1 MQATRE
7 SRVVCVCVCVL
18 LQDGLFSCQTVNSL
32 PLPDSSVSTDYNQ
45 RLFSFHFF
53 HSGLLCV
60 LRVVGKQEDLYIK
73 ESLLWR
79 GEKMMFPTSFSCSNQ
94 LNSTPSPRFQCNNN
108 CVLSLHLL
116 AAFFLLGDFLY
127 APHFH
132 FIIIIIFIWVCLK
145 SCFLSV
151 NLWDKWIGI
160 LVGLFKIRGCLF
172 VDFSFAFSKL
182 HIVLVDH

>member
-1 MQATRE
+1 M
-7 SRVVCVCVCVL
+7 CVCVITRWFV
-18 LQDGLFSCQTVNSL
+18 FCQTVNSL

-45 RLFSFHFF
+45 RLFSFVFF

-73 ESLLWR
+73 VFFE
-79 GEKMMFPTSFSCSNQ
+79 GEKKWCFLALSPVKINSAQPHLHVFSVII
-94 LNSTPSPRFQCNNN
+94 T
-108 CVLSLHLL
+108 VLFLFIHFLIIL
-116 AAFFLLGDFLY
+116 AAFFLLGDSLY
-127 APHFH
+127 APRFH
-132 FIIIIIFIWVCLK
+132 FITIIIFIWVCLK

-151 NLWDKWIGI
+151 NLWDKWIGV

-182 HIVLVDH
+182 HIFLVDH

>member
-79 GEKMMFPTSFSCSNQ
+79 GKKMMFPTSFSCSNQ

-108 CVLSLHLL
+108 CVLSLHFFPHSPCSILL
-116 AAFFLLGDFLY
+116 AWWLLICSTL
-127 APHFH
+127 PFH
-132 FIIIIIFIWVCLK
+132 HHHHLHLGM
-145 SCFLSV
+145 SQ
-151 NLWDKWIGI
+151 I
-160 LVGLFKIRGCLF
+160 L
-172 VDFSFAFSKL
+172 FSFSESL
-182 HIVLVDH
+182 R

>member
-79 GEKMMFPTSFSCSNQ
+79 GKKMMFPTSFSCSNQ

-108 CVLSLHLL
+108 CVLSLH
-116 AAFFLLGDFLY
+116 FFPHSSCLVTSYMLHTSISSSSSSSSGYVSNLVFFQWISEISELGF
-127 APHFH
+127 
-132 FIIIIIFIWVCLK
+132 
-145 SCFLSV
+145 
-151 NLWDKWIGI
+151 
-160 LVGLFKIRGCLF
+160 
-172 VDFSFAFSKL
+172 
-182 HIVLVDH
+182 

>member
-1 MQATRE
+1 MSNSQFITTTR
-7 SRVVCVCVCVL
+7 L
-18 LQDGLFSCQTVNSL
+18 I
-32 PLPDSSVSTDYNQ
+32 
-45 RLFSFHFF
+45 SFPQIRT
-53 HSGLLCV
+53 V
-60 LRVVGKQEDLYIK
+60 LRVIGPNFQTKDFSPFTFFTLDPCVCFGLLESKKTCTLKSSLKGKKKWCFL
-73 ESLLWR
+73 
-79 GEKMMFPTSFSCSNQ
+79 P
-94 LNSTPSPRFQCNNN
+94 
-108 CVLSLHLL
+108 LSLVKIKSTQPHLHVFSVIITVFFLFIFFLILL